1 MSCGGRQEAEVE
13 AALTHRRAETNSME
27 SCACHRSALPLP
39 SPAARFSATQQR
51 VSPPPSALLTCP
63 LKNQAGWTGSGLSVD
78 STVVDH
84 QSLPCLLSVCLS
96 LVHFINMHAFYLFA
110 LVGFFILNITF
121 AFMQTRHCGSC
132 IKRFC
137 MSSIDDSSQL
147 ESISIP
153 KSLPSAK
160 GIDYVPLATM
170 LASGD
175 FLGAD
180 QFTRD
185 NLIVISGAAA
195 AGRSFVYWTE
205 VKNIPSIDL
214 ATMERL
220 WLQFSNGKF
229 GYSIQK
235 RIWDAENGNF
245 DTFIQRI
252 GWTKKENGSERL
264 LRWFGSNEFIYDLEK
279 APKGHLPLTAALRGT
294 QLLKQL
300 MEHPVWNMYDWKNY
314 ENLKWD

>member
-1 MSCGGRQEAEVE
+1 M
-13 AALTHRRAETNSME
+13 HRT
-27 SCACHRSALPLP
+27 
-39 SPAARFSATQQR
+39 
-51 VSPPPSALLTCP
+51 
-63 LKNQAGWTGSGLSVD
+63 
-78 STVVDH
+78 
-84 QSLPCLLSVCLS
+84 
-96 LVHFINMHAFYLFA
+96 
-110 LVGFFILNITF
+110 
-121 AFMQTRHCGSC
+121 
-132 IKRFC
+132 C
-137 MSSIDDSSQL
+137 MSSIDDAVQL

-153 KSLPSAK
+153 KNLPSAK

-170 LASGD
+170 LATGD

-195 AGRSFVYWTE
+195 AGRNFVYWTE
-205 VKNIPSIDL
+205 VKNIPSVDL

-235 RIWDAENGNF
+235 RIWDSENANF
-245 DTFIQRI
+245 DTFIRRI

-279 APKGHLPLTAALRGT
+279 APRGHLPLTAALRGT

-300 MEHPVWNMYDWKNY
+300 MEHPVWTMYDWKNY
-314 ENLKWD
+314 ENIQWN